1 MNGSSKLALVLVST
15 VALAVLPGAAS
26 ARHGADDPADHC
38 RRCDDVAQN
47 ADRMQRGRGADDA
60 VRDDRGRDAAN
71 NGQREANDANDDR
84 GVDANQV
91 ENEPND
97 VNDDR
102 GVDANDVD
110 VNEPNDVNDDRG
122 RDANDVEEHGG
133 RPRI

>member
-1 MNGSSKLALVLVST
+1 
-15 VALAVLPGAAS
+15 
-26 ARHGADDPADHC
+26 
-38 RRCDDVAQN
+38 
-47 ADRMQRGRGADDA
+47 MQRGRGADDA